1 MFNKISFVVHLI
13 FIMIFF
19 HFSDKAD
26 RSREVAL
33 YPLLIN
39 QMAVRLLTRSLF
51 LALELGL
58 DVVEYNQILQQ
69 NRDNPVKTTREILLL
84 CQHKTLDNILSIFQE
99 IGIKG
104 HSLDEIISLLSNTSH
119 L

>member
-1 MFNKISFVVHLI
+1 MCHDIHHL
-13 FIMIFF
+13 F
-19 HFSDKAD
+19 HFSVKAD
-26 RSREVAL
+26 RLREVAL
-33 YPLLIN
+33 SPFLLN
-39 QMAVRLLTRSLF
+39 QLAVRLLTRSLF

-69 NRDNPVKTTREILLL
+69 NRNNPVKTTREILLF

-104 HSLDEIISLLSNTSH
+104 HGLDEIISLLSNTSH